1 VTAAAKHKRV
11 GRYILGPEIAA
22 GGMASVHLGRLE
34 GPVGF
39 ARTVAIKRLHEHF
52 AKDPDFVS
60 MFMDEARLASRI
72 RHPNVVSVADVV
84 TENDEIF
91 LVMEFV
97 IGESISR
104 LMKLFA
110 KGGIPVRHV
119 LAIVSGTLQGLHA
132 AHETRGDDGTMLNIV
147 HRDVSPQN
155 VLLGSDGVARLI
167 DFGVAKAVG
176 RMQASMVGQLKGKLP
191 YMAPE
196 QVQGQAT
203 RQSDVFAAGVV
214 AWELLTGHRLF
225 LGENEAAT
233 FHKVLQGR
241 IPKPSD
247 IRPWPWP
254 KDMSAS
260 QVQAIDAIIL
270 RALSRDMSER
280 FATARDFAVALDK
293 IAASSSALEVSDWLT
308 ETIPDVIREQERR
321 AAEGE
326 TLITGTQT
334 KGIPAPKEPSAK
346 WSGAAEAEKS
356 EPSAKRTRP
365 PTAAPPKRPTM
376 PPKAPPKAPP
386 KPPERRISTPPT
398 GILVREEPVAAASND
413 RLRGRAT
420 SSQTPAPNLVN
431 NTPIGDDIDYDA
443 DASFDGAVTVSA
455 NEVSNEPKLAEV
467 LSALRTH
474 QTKDEARPLA
484 PNSFDRENASS
495 RPAPPPVPA
504 RSPTPQPPAIS
515 NAPASGATAGSLA
528 NTPAPPAFSP
538 ISSAGSAPSFAP
550 AGNIAHDPGT
560 SMSHVKPADLSR
572 ATFVVRPPSRP
583 AWLIPALAASG
594 LVVLGL
600 IGLIA
605 VLIVN
610 NPTPKTIGSGTSMST
625 GEAKPT
631 PPESRSTGTA
641 QSDPTGNVSALP
653 SGSVTTAVTTP
664 ATALTATGATTS
676 SAKLPGKLPGGG
688 GGNPNKLPP
697 KPKVNCTP
705 PSYVGDDGKIHF
717 KPECFGK

>member
-1 VTAAAKHKRV
+1 
-11 GRYILGPEIAA
+11 
-22 GGMASVHLGRLE
+22 MASVHLGRLE

-84 TENDEIF
+84 TESGEIF

-97 IGESISR
+97 IGESVSR

-110 KGGIPVRHV
+110 KGGMPVRHV
-119 LAIVSGTLQGLHA
+119 MSIVSGTLQGLHA

-254 KDMSAS
+254 TEMSAS
-260 QVQAIDAIIL
+260 QVQAIDAVIL

-280 FATARDFAVALDK
+280 FATARDFAIALDK
-293 IAASSSALEVSDWLT
+293 IAASSSALEVSDWLS

-334 KGIPAPKEPSAK
+334 KGITSQKEPSAK
-346 WSGAAEAEKS
+346 WSVAAEAEKS

-365 PTAAPPKRPTM
+365 PTPAPPKRPTM
-376 PPKAPPKAPP
+376 PPKAPP

-398 GILVREEPVAAASND
+398 GILVREEPVAVAGNE

-420 SSQTPAPNLVN
+420 SSQALAQNLVN
-431 NTPIGDDIDYDA
+431 NTPIGDDVDYDA
-443 DASFDGAVTVSA
+443 DSSFDGAVTVSA

-467 LSALRTH
+467 LSAIRTQ
-474 QTKDEARPLA
+474 QTKDAARPLA
-484 PNSFDRENASS
+484 PSSFDRENASS

-515 NAPASGATAGSLA
+515 NAPASGATGRVPLA
-528 NTPAPPAFSP
+528 NTPEPPPFSSVP
-538 ISSAGSAPSFAP
+538 EAESSPSFAP
-550 AGNIAHDPGT
+550 AGNISHDPGT
-560 SMSHVKPADLSR
+560 SMSHVKPAELSR

-583 AWLIPALAASG
+583 AWLIPALAAG
-594 LVVLGL
+594 GIVILGL

-605 VLIVN
+605 ALIVGK
-610 NPTPKTIGSGTSMST
+610 PTPKTIGSSSGQLT
-625 GEAKPT
+625 GEATST
-631 PPESRSTGTA
+631 PPESRSTRTA
-641 QSDPTGNVSALP
+641 QSDSTGIVSVSP
-653 SGSVTTAVTTP
+653 SATVTTAATIAATIAATTP
-664 ATALTATGATTS
+664 ATALTAAATTPS
-676 SAKLPGKLPGGG
+676 SAKPQGKPPSGGG
-688 GGNPNKLPP
+688 GGTSNKPSA
-697 KPKVNCTP
+697 KSKVNCTP